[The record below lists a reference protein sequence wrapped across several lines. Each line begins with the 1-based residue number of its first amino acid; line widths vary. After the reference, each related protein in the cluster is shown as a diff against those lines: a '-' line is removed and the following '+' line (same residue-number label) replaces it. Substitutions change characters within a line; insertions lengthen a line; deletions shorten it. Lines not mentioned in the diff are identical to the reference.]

1 MSGLNLLVFRGD
13 QRRAS
18 GQELKAGLSAQIEQL
33 SGHRSQRM
41 LLGALLLSGEL
52 ECGVADSAPRAARCC
67 ELLTDQLANALL
79 ACEST
84 SPTNPDPQKSDFQG
98 LE

>member
-18 GQELKAGLSAQIEQL
+18 GQELKAGLTAQIEQL
-33 SGHRSQRM
+33 SGHGSQRT

-52 ECGVADSAPRAARCC
+52 ECGVADCDPEAARSC

-79 ACEST
+79 AGEFASSIT
-84 SPTNPDPQKSDFQG
+84 RIFKILIFNP
-98 LE
+98 